1 MSEKIYIDTCAL
13 NRIADDHSQP
23 RVRQE
28 AEAMVGIL
36 DLVAAGR
43 LFWSASTVLH
53 FEIQRTPDPIRRINM
68 LKLLSNAAE
77 TVSPTLKTLQRALD
91 LASNGLAYLDS
102 LHLAMA
108 EQQDADSFIST
119 DDRLLKQVRARLQI
133 TRPEVVN
140 PVEWIERRHP
150 WLLPKAPSSA
160 T

>member
-23 RVRQE
+23 RVRNE
-28 AEAMVGIL
+28 AEAVVGIL
-36 DLVAAGR
+36 DLVASGR

-53 FEIQRTPDPIRRINM
+53 FEVRRTPDPIRRIDT
-68 LKLLSNAAE
+68 LKLLSNATE
-77 TVSPTLKTLQRALD
+77 TVSPTPKALQRALD

-102 LHLAMA
+102 LHLAIA
-108 EQQDADSFIST
+108 EQQDVDSFITT
-119 DDRLLKQVRARLQI
+119 DDRFLKQATRLQI
-133 TRPEVVN
+133 IRPELLN
-140 PVEWIERRHP
+140 PVDWMQRRHP

>member
-36 DLVAAGR
+36 ELVAAGR

-53 FEIQRTPDPIRRINM
+53 FEVQRTPDPIRRAGT

-77 TVSPTLKTLQRALD
+77 TVSPTPKTLQRASD

-108 EQQDADSFIST
+108 EQQDVDSFITT
-119 DDRLLKQVRARLQI
+119 DDRLLKLGTRLQI
-133 TRPEVVN
+133 FRPELLN
-140 PVEWIERRHP
+140 PVDWIQRRHP

>member
-1 MSEKIYIDTCAL
+1 
-13 NRIADDHSQP
+13 
-23 RVRQE
+23 V

-53 FEIQRTPDPIRRINM
+53 FEIQRTPDPIRRMDM

-77 TVSPTLKTLQRALD
+77 TVSPTLTTLQRALD
-91 LASNGLAYLDS
+91 LASNGLAYLDA

-108 EQQDADSFIST
+108 EQQDADSFITT

>member
-13 NRIADDHSQP
+13 NRLADDHSQL

-28 AEAMVGIL
+28 AEAMLGIL

-53 FEIQRTPDPIRRINM
+53 FEIQRTPDPIRRM
-68 LKLLSNAAE
+68 GTLKLLSNAAE
-77 TVSPTLKTLQRALD
+77 TVSPTRAALQRASELGSD
-91 LASNGLAYLDS
+91 GLTYLDA
-102 LHLAMA
+102 LHLAIA
-108 EQQDADSFIST
+108 EQQDVDWLITT
-119 DDRLLKQVRARLQI
+119 DDRLLKQVRTRLQI
-133 TRPEVVN
+133 IRPEMLS
-140 PVEWIERRHP
+140 PVDWMQRRHP

>member
-13 NRIADDHSQP
+13 NRIADDQSQP

-43 LFWSASTVLH
+43 LIWSASTVLH
-53 FEIQRTPDPIRRINM
+53 FEVQRTPDPIRRM
-68 LKLLSNAAE
+68 GTLKLLSNATE
-77 TVSPTLKTLQRALD
+77 TVSPTLKTLQRASD
-91 LASNGLAYLDS
+91 LALGGLAYLDA
-102 LHLAMA
+102 LHFATA
-108 EQQDADSFIST
+108 EQQDADSFITT
-119 DDRLLKQVRARLQI
+119 DDRLLKQVRVRLQI

-140 PVEWIERRHP
+140 PVEWIERRLP